1 MKKRE
6 KSFIYYILVG
16 LVCITII
23 VAFIFGEKVVLFTA
37 TIILT
42 IFAFWGDN
50 ISNFKFLDK
59 LSALIRT
66 IINKILEITLKNLEN
81 YSDSIRKILPPKDN
95 NVYHDLAPV
104 DDVSGKSGY
113 FRALDWAL
121 NNKKICNIAI
131 SAPYGAGKS
140 SVINSYINNRK
151 IKALQISLTN
161 FSGTAMKPNEI
172 EKAFLEKLFYKVK
185 NSRIPE
191 SRFRKLHRIS
201 NIKVLINIL
210 LLITLSNHEDII
222 ENILSKETFRVL
234 SLSSEQ
240 VRLLYS
246 LELVA
251 TTKDIEHT
259 VNQKTKEKKQM
270 WLNSWKELIVS
281 GIGLNVDDYYVTDE
295 KLIYDAINSIPQTV
309 DNLRCFYLVT
319 SEFIAYTPYFPLNS
333 REDAEYKKLRLEKYN
348 YIDDQFSRKQTIVS
362 QAEID
367 GIRNSYKKYKGLVS
381 GNTQNA
387 MIAAGVVT
395 VTAEHLILH
404 LKINVNSC
412 SHFEEAYEINRFF
425 NSEGFILIAKDIN
438 TLFMDKGSTQKW
450 RNNCYQSIKNDF
462 EDYVGIMKAV
472 LFFVDINYVG
482 DRKRKIR
489 KNDILPFEIPDITSV
504 VDAIKHKE
512 HHFKYKRIK
521 LVVSKI
527 SRWRDLAILDAND
540 YSFSDKEKILLDG
553 SLSKVGYMKCINN
566 SILKFKY
573 STLAKQYN
581 YESVL
586 QKNIDEMVL
595 LADGSKWGFLEQKL
609 KTDFDNEDIEIAGW
623 LNDSKDI
630 DD

>member
-1 MKKRE
+1 MSPEYVKE
-6 KSFIYYILVG
+6 LQM
-16 LVCITII
+16 T
-23 VAFIFGEKVVLFTA
+23 
-37 TIILT
+37 
-42 IFAFWGDN
+42 
-50 ISNFKFLDK
+50 
-59 LSALIRT
+59 
-66 IINKILEITLKNLEN
+66 
-81 YSDSIRKILPPKDN
+81 
-95 NVYHDLAPV
+95 YHDLCSYLQDKYGMALYNYYSSPECKRKN
-104 DDVSGKSGY
+104 GK
-113 FRALDWAL
+113 
-121 NNKKICNIAI
+121 
-131 SAPYGAGKS
+131 
-140 SVINSYINNRK
+140 
-151 IKALQISLTN
+151 
-161 FSGTAMKPNEI
+161 
-172 EKAFLEKLFYKVK
+172 
-185 NSRIPE
+185 
-191 SRFRKLHRIS
+191 
-201 NIKVLINIL
+201 
-210 LLITLSNHEDII
+210 
-222 ENILSKETFRVL
+222 
-234 SLSSEQ
+234 
-240 VRLLYS
+240 
-246 LELVA
+246 
-251 TTKDIEHT
+251 
-259 VNQKTKEKKQM
+259 
-270 WLNSWKELIVS
+270 
-281 GIGLNVDDYYVTDE
+281 VT
-295 KLIYDAINSIPQTV
+295 
-309 DNLRCFYLVT
+309 RT
-319 SEFIAYTPYFPLNS
+319 SEGLLCHHICEDRYSNAGDPHVAPIYPFECQKKENLAYC
-333 REDAEYKKLRLEKYN
+333 N
-348 YIDDQFSRKQTIVS
+348 YI
-362 QAEID
+362 
-367 GIRNSYKKYKGLVS
+367 
-381 GNTQNA
+381 
-387 MIAAGVVT
+387 
-395 VTAEHLILH
+395 EHLILH

>member
-395 VTAEHLILH
+395 VTAAVTGGLALTFAPGI
-404 LKINVNSC
+404 
-412 SHFEEAYEINRFF
+412 AT
-425 NSEGFILIAKDIN
+425 LIAGEAVAGLHGAALTSASLAFVGGGSLAAGGLGMAGGTAIITGGGTLLGVAGSSSASIAVILSQTNNQIWLELTTNLLVFCKCVLKERLKDI
-438 TLFMDKGSTQKW
+438 
-450 RNNCYQSIKNDF
+450 
-462 EDYVGIMKAV
+462 KA
-472 LFFVDINYVG
+472 L
-482 DRKRKIR
+482 
-489 KNDILPFEIPDITSV
+489 E
-504 VDAIKHKE
+504 E
-512 HHFKYKRIK
+512 
-521 LVVSKI
+521 VVSEVNAKI
-527 SRWRDLAILDAND
+527 GILEKFIKELED
-540 YSFSDKEKILLDG
+540 DKCSLDEEIIKRAKYY
-553 SLSKVGYMKCINN
+553 LKCLNRCRTE
-566 SILKFKY
+566 LKKM
-573 STLAKQYN
+573 L
-581 YESVL
+581 
-586 QKNIDEMVL
+586 
-595 LADGSKWGFLEQKL
+595 
-609 KTDFDNEDIEIAGW
+609 
-623 LNDSKDI
+623 
-630 DD
+630 